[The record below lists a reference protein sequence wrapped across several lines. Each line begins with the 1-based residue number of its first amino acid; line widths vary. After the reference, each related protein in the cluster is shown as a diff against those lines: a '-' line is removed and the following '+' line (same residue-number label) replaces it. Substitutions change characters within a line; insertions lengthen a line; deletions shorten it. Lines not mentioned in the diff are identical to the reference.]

1 MLATAFQCPC
11 CHDVAGVC
19 IYIYVCIHDPLAEAT
34 YRSVIR
40 TARDAVADIGAE
52 AAASSGGLVD
62 LASVPENK
70 SERDGQRIIQKAG
83 LSLPIQL
90 SLLGEE
96 DLAFPILRLRFLGAI
111 SS

>member
-1 MLATAFQCPC
+1 MPLLSNVHAVMMLR
-11 CHDVAGVC
+11 VC
-19 IYIYVCIHDPLAEAT
+19 VYIYVCIHDPLAEAT

>member
-1 MLATAFQCPC
+1 MMLR
-11 CHDVAGVC
+11 VC
-19 IYIYVCIHDPLAEAT
+19 VCVYIYVCIHDPLAEAT

-62 LASVPENK
+62 LASVSENK
-70 SERDGQRIIQKAG
+70 SERDGQRIIQKKAG
-83 LSLPIQL
+83 LCWPIQL